1 MAGTASKIEQTIKQL
16 GRGSIFFPDDFVGL
30 GSSDAI
36 RQSLSR
42 LHKEGKII
50 RVAQGIYCYPEIEEK
65 LGLGIIYPS
74 SEQIAEAIARR
85 DQATIVPSGVYALNV
100 LGLST
105 QVPMNYVFI
114 TDGSERYIPLYNGSG
129 ITFKN
134 RVPKNMSFQNRLAM
148 LITSALRSL
157 KKANVEEWH
166 VRRIGELLKN
176 EPKESVMAD
185 FKLMPVW
192 IRNIIKRA
200 YE

>member
-1 MAGTASKIEQTIKQL
+1 MATVASKIKQQIMKL
-16 GRGSIFFPDDFVGL
+16 GKGSIFFPDDFIGL
-30 GSSDAI
+30 GSPDAI
-36 RQSLSR
+36 RQSLTR

-85 DQATIVPSGVYALNV
+85 DQATIVPSGAYALNV

-105 QVPMNYVFI
+105 QVPMNYVFL
-114 TDGSERYIPLYNGSG
+114 TDGSERYIPLSNGSG

-134 RVPKNMSFQNRLAM
+134 RVPKNISFQNRLAM

-157 KKANVEEWH
+157 KKENVEEWH
-166 VRRIGELLKN
+166 VKRIGELLKN
-176 EPKESVMAD
+176 EPKESVIAD
-185 FKLMPVW
+185 FKQMPVW